1 MSRFD
6 RVLSKV
12 ENSLAAL
19 SLSAAATIGFINVV
33 LRYGFNEVLFWAQE
47 AVVLLVIFST
57 FMGAVTALRHNDHIS
72 VDLLYVLFGDR
83 GKWILAMLGFFFT
96 AFYCA
101 VMGGYA
107 WLMVTGSAAHQIT
120 TRTLGLP
127 LWFVQLSIP
136 IGLTL
141 MFVRS
146 LEILYR
152 TARHQTTF
160 PEAEEADIDTIEEA
174 V

>member
-1 MSRFD
+1 MARFD
-6 RVLSKV
+6 QVLSRI
-12 ENSLAAL
+12 EDSLAAS
-19 SLSAAATIGFINVV
+19 SLAAAAVIGFGNVV
-33 LRYGFNEVLFWAQE
+33 LRYAFNQVVFWGEE
-47 AVVLLVIFST
+47 AVVFLIIFST
-57 FMGAVTALRHNDHIS
+57 FIGAVITLRHNKHVG
-72 VDLLYVLFGDR
+72 VDVLAFMFKDR
-83 GKWILAMLGFFFT
+83 GKWILAMLGIFFT
-96 AFYCA
+96 VFYCA

-107 WLMVTGSAAHQIT
+107 WLMVAEPSRWLTQ

-127 LWFVQLSIP
+127 LWFVQLSVP

-160 PEAEEADIDTIEEA
+160 PEAEELSIEEE

>member
-6 RVLSKV
+6 QLLSKI
-12 ENSLAAL
+12 ENFLAAL
-19 SLSAAATIGFINVV
+19 SLAAAATIGFLGVV
-33 LRYGFNEVLFWAQE
+33 LRYGFGHVIFWNEE
-47 AVVLLVIFST
+47 AVVFLIIFST
-57 FMGAVTALRHNDHIS
+57 FIGAVIALRHNNHIS
-72 VDLLYVLFGDR
+72 VDVLSFVLKSR
-83 GKWILAMLGFFFT
+83 GKWVLGLLSAFFT
-96 AFYCA
+96 MFYCA
-101 VMGGYA
+101 VLGGYA
-107 WLMVTGSAAHQIT
+107 WLMIASPGAQQTV

-127 LWFVQLSIP
+127 LWFVQLSVP

-152 TARHQTTF
+152 TARRRTAF
-160 PEAEEADIDTIEEA
+160 PEAEETDIQEM

>member
-6 RVLSKV
+6 RVLSRV

-19 SLSAAATIGFINVV
+19 ALSAAAIIGFANVV
-33 LRYGFNEVLFWAQE
+33 FRYGFNQVFFWSEE
-47 AVVLLVIFST
+47 AVVFLVIFST

-72 VDLLYVLFGDR
+72 VDLLYVFFGDR
-83 GKWILAMLGFFFT
+83 GKWLLAMLGFFFT

-107 WLMVTGSAAHQIT
+107 WLMVTGPAARQT
-120 TRTLGLP
+120 VTRTLGLP
-127 LWFVQLSIP
+127 LWFVQLSVP

-160 PEAEEADIDTIEEA
+160 PEAEETDINAPEES